1 MDFHQ
6 IQTLGFSS
14 IIPAC
19 ICPVAGGFNENETF
33 QMQLEWELN
42 NVQTLHE
49 TMSLQALL
57 LVLPCILQPAKGA
70 AGFGGGSLHLP
81 EERSSPELLSAQA
94 RYF

>member
-6 IQTLGFSS
+6 IQTLGFSN

-33 QMQLEWELN
+33 PMWLEWELN
-42 NVQTLHE
+42 NVQTLQE

-57 LVLPCILQPAKGA
+57 PVLPCILQPAEGA
-70 AGFGGGSLHLP
+70 AGLRGGSLHSP
-81 EERSSPELLSAQA
+81 EERSAPELLSAQA